1 MTNYLTEHFTLD
13 EMQRSHSARLSRI
26 PNYAPPSAV
35 DNLKRLCS
43 EILEPIREAFDSPI
57 YVNSAYRSQ
66 RVNRLIGGAKNSYH
80 LYGRAADITAT
91 DVERLKDVV
100 QDLRNSGVI
109 CPTELIEYNS
119 FIHLAL

>member
-1 MTNYLTEHFTLD
+1 MINYLSEHFTLD
-13 EMQRSHSARLSRI
+13 EMQRSNRARLSKI
-26 PNYAPPSAV
+26 SNYAPPLAV
-35 DNLKRLCS
+35 DNLKRLCN
-43 EILEPIREAFDSPI
+43 EVLEPIRAAFGSPI
-57 YVNSAYRSQ
+57 YINSGYRSG

-91 DVERLKDVV
+91 DVERLKDVI

-109 CPTELIEYNS
+109 SPVELIEYNS